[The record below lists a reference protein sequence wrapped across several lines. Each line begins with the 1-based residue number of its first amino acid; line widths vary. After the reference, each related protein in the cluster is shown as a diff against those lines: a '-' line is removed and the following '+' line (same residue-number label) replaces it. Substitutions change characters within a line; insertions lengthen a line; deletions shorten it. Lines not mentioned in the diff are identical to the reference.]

1 MTSSKNNQSALSQIE
16 GLLDLLLDLQ
26 KGNPTGESSEELGLS
41 QGDEKSQ
48 GGSVNSQ
55 SVDNSVTLQA
65 NGAAPITDELNP
77 SIQPQIKE
85 ERGEED
91 GELGGEKGE
100 ESFNLS
106 NEEKPLEVLSNLL
119 NIGENQQE
127 QIDNLS
133 PHIDTTSNLLVE
145 SQLKIEKPEDSRN
158 DSNLLIDDSTASTL
172 NSLQQMLNQS
182 FLEKESREDSSYLS
196 HLGEVK
202 DQKSANLESLSL
214 TASNGVI
221 YSEIVEEEN
230 QDLSSPSRLMGLE
243 VYEKKDSATYQETSS
258 YLEKLSPQSNS
269 AVVVTEDS
277 DLEDSYTSFERLQR
291 LILTPDLI
299 ESRELLAYLQEQFR
313 ILESK
318 IYDPAELIKLILPL
332 IAEILT
338 IKVGEAREEMARAMA
353 PIIDEMIQAK
363 TQEDKEGISSALA
376 PILPDAITEQ
386 VTNFPGEFA
395 KALAPEM
402 GKAIKEQIELE
413 RDAMVDALYPV
424 IGSTITKYMGEA
436 IAAINQKVEN
446 NLSPEGI
453 SRKLRARLQGVSE
466 AELIFKEAM
475 PFSIQG
481 IFLIHKG
488 SGLIID
494 EVQPF
499 GKQRLESEMMAGM
512 LTAIRSFVNDCIA
525 QSGNVSELDRIDYG
539 NCEIILEVAGY
550 CYLAVVT
557 QGSPPKSF
565 LEKMRDTMI
574 TITQR
579 YGRAIELFEGDPDS
593 VPKPV
598 HQLLE
603 SLTQVSD
610 GSRPTSGK
618 AGNIPVA
625 ILAVVTVVLS
635 AIFIPWGIHHH
646 RSVINRNIEEKTRL
660 ALGSDPELAVYRI
673 AVDAEANT
681 VKISGKL
688 PTQYLVEKAGVITNN
703 VAPKVKLDNQI
714 VAVKVPPDPTV
725 VAGEVERATR
735 ILNQTERMAIWT
747 TYTEGKV
754 TVKGSIVQV
763 ADAEKITEVLEKI
776 PGVESVTNTA
786 QLQPLALASRIYFDL
801 NSAELKPSE
810 IEKFNQIKA
819 FLNDYPTQNLR
830 IIGYCDPNGNKL
842 ENQELAVERAKTV
855 ATLLVNQ
862 GIDPRRL
869 QVAGTTKP
877 PTNVYADDA
886 LNLSRFVEFE
896 AIAP

>member
-1 MTSSKNNQSALSQIE
+1 MTSSKNNQSPLSQIE

-26 KGNPTGESSEELGLS
+26 NANPTGESREESPLS
-41 QGDEKSQ
+41 QADGKSQ
-48 GGSVNSQ
+48 CPSVNSQ

-65 NGAAPITDELNP
+65 NDAASVANELNL
-77 SIQPQIKE
+77 SLQPQIEE
-85 ERGEED
+85 ERGEGD
-91 GELGGEKGE
+91 GKLGVGKEE
-100 ESFNLS
+100 ESLRFN
-106 NEEKPLEVLSNLL
+106 NEEEALEVLISSSTE
-119 NIGENQQE
+119 GKNQQK
-127 QIDNLS
+127 QIENSS
-133 PHIDTTSNLLVE
+133 PEPDTISHLLVE
-145 SQLKIEKPEDSRN
+145 SQLKGKQSEESRN
-158 DSNLLIDDSTASTL
+158 NSSLLIDDSTANAL
-172 NSLQQMLNQS
+172 ESLQRLLNQS
-182 FLEKESREDSSYLS
+182 FIEKQSREEFTNLS
-196 HLGEVK
+196 DLGELD
-202 DQKSANLESLSL
+202 DQKAANSESLSL
-214 TASNGVI
+214 RASNGVM
-221 YSEIVEEEN
+221 YSQIVEEQN
-230 QDLSSPSRLMGLE
+230 QDLSIPSLLMALE
-243 VYEKKDSATYQETSS
+243 VYDKEDSEIYQHTSS
-258 YLEKLSPQSNS
+258 HIEKLSPQPKT
-269 AVVVTEDS
+269 AVVVREESHLDDS
-277 DLEDSYTSFERLQR
+277 FTSFERLQQ
-291 LILTPDLI
+291 LILTPDI
-299 ESRELLAYLQEQFR
+299 MESREILMYLKEEFR
-313 ILESK
+313 ILENK

-338 IKVGEAREEMARAMA
+338 IKVGEARAEMAQAMA

-363 TQEDKEGISSALA
+363 TQEDKQGISAALA

-402 GKAIKEQIELE
+402 GQAIKEQIDIE

-453 SRKLRARLQGVSE
+453 SRKVRARIHGISE
-466 AELIFKEAM
+466 AELIFKESM

-488 SGLIID
+488 SGLIVS

-525 QSGNVSELDRIDYG
+525 QSGNISELDRIDYG
-539 NCEIILEVAGY
+539 NCEIVLEVAGY

-557 QGSPPKSF
+557 EGSPPQSF

-579 YGRAIELFEGDPDS
+579 YGGAIELFDGDPDTI
-593 VPKPV
+593 PKPV
-598 HQLLE
+598 HHLLE
-603 SLTQVSD
+603 SLTEVSD
-610 GSRPTSGK
+610 RSRPTLGQSR
-618 AGNIPVA
+618 NIPVA
-625 ILAVVTVVLS
+625 ILAVTALVLS
-635 AIFIPWGIHHH
+635 AIFIPWGIDRH
-646 RSVINRNIEEKTRL
+646 RTEINRNLEEKTRL
-660 ALGSDPELAVYRI
+660 ALTSDPDLAVYQI
-673 AVDAEANT
+673 DVDAQGN
-681 VKISGKL
+681 KIKLSGKL
-688 PTQYLVEKAGVITNN
+688 PTKYLVEKAGVITNN

-725 VAGEVERATR
+725 VEAEVERATG

-763 ADAEKITEVLEKI
+763 SDAQKITEALSKI
-776 PGVESVTNTA
+776 PGVESVTNTVE
-786 QLQPLALASRIYFDL
+786 LQPLALASRIYFDL
-801 NSAELKPSE
+801 NSAVLKSSE
-810 IEKFNQIKA
+810 IEKLNQVKA
-819 FLNDYPTQNLR
+819 FLTDYPSQNLR
-830 IIGYCDPNGNKL
+830 VIGYCDRNGNKL

-855 ATLLVNQ
+855 AKLLVNQ

>member
-1 MTSSKNNQSALSQIE
+1 MTSSKNNQSPLSQIE

-26 KGNPTGESSEELGLS
+26 NANPTGESREESGLS
-41 QGDEKSQ
+41 QGDGKSQ

-55 SVDNSVTLQA
+55 SVDNCVTLQV
-65 NGAAPITDELNP
+65 NGAAPIAHELNR
-77 SIQPQIKE
+77 SLQPQIKE
-85 ERGEED
+85 ERGEGNGD
-91 GELGGEKGE
+91 LRGKKGE
-100 ESFNLS
+100 ESSNLS
-106 NEEKPLEVLSNLL
+106 NEEKPLEVLSN
-119 NIGENQQE
+119 ISIVGENQQE

-133 PHIDTTSNLLVE
+133 PDRDTRSHLLVE
-145 SQLKIEKPEDSRN
+145 PQLEGEKPEES
-158 DSNLLIDDSTASTL
+158 SLLIDESTANAL
-172 NSLQQMLNQS
+172 NSLQHLLNQS
-182 FLEKESREDSSYLS
+182 FLEKQSREESSGLPD
-196 HLGEVK
+196 LGK
-202 DQKSANLESLSL
+202 LDDQKTANLESLSL
-214 TASNGVI
+214 TASKDVI
-221 YSEIVEEEN
+221 YSQIVEEQN
-230 QDLSSPSRLMGLE
+230 QDLSSPSMLRGLE

-258 YLEKLSPQSNS
+258 YIEKLSPESHS
-269 AVVVTEDS
+269 SIVVTEES
-277 DLEDSYTSFERLQR
+277 DLEDSFTSFERLQR

-299 ESRELLAYLQEQFR
+299 ESRELLVYLQEKFR

-318 IYDPAELIKLILPL
+318 IYDPTELIKLILPL

-363 TQEDKEGISSALA
+363 AQEDKEGISSALA

-386 VTNFPGEFA
+386 VSNFPGEFA
-395 KALAPEM
+395 TALAPEM

-436 IAAINQKVEN
+436 ITAINQKVEN

-453 SRKLRARLQGVSE
+453 SRKLRARFQGVSE

-525 QSGNVSELDRIDYG
+525 QSGNISELDRIDYG
-539 NCEIILEVAGY
+539 NCEIVLEVAGY

-557 QGSPPKSF
+557 QGSPPQSF

-579 YGRAIELFEGDPDS
+579 HGKAIELFDGDPDS

-603 SLTQVSD
+603 SLTEISD
-610 GSRPTSGK
+610 RSRPTLRQ
-618 AGNIPVA
+618 ARNIPVG
-625 ILAVVTVVLS
+625 ILAIVTVVLS

-646 RSVINRNIEEKTRL
+646 RSAINRNLEEKTRL
-660 ALGSDPELAVYRI
+660 ALASDPELAVYRI
-673 AVDAEANT
+673 SVDAKGNT
-681 VKISGKL
+681 IKLSGKL
-688 PTQYLVEKAGVITNN
+688 PTQYLVEKAEEITNDA
-703 VAPKVKLDNQI
+703 APKVKLDNQI
-714 VAVKVPPDPTV
+714 VAVKVPQDPTV
-725 VAGEVERATR
+725 VAGEVDRATR

-747 TYTEGKV
+747 RYNQGKV
-754 TVKGSIVQV
+754 TVNGSIVQV
-763 ADAEKITEVLEKI
+763 TDAEKITETFEKI

-801 NSAELKPSE
+801 NSAKLKSSE
-810 IEKFNQIKA
+810 MEKFNQLKA

-830 IIGYCDPNGNKL
+830 LIGYCDRNGNKL

-855 ATLLVNQ
+855 AKLLVNQ

-877 PTNVYADDA
+877 PTNVYADDG

-896 AIAP
+896 AIVP

>member
-1 MTSSKNNQSALSQIE
+1 MTSSKNNQSPLSQIE

-26 KGNPTGESSEELGLS
+26 NANPTAESREESGLS
-41 QGDEKSQ
+41 QGDGESQ
-48 GGSVNSQ
+48 GASVNSQ

-65 NGAAPITDELNP
+65 NDAAPIAHELNL
-77 SIQPQIKE
+77 SLQPKIKE
-85 ERGEED
+85 ERGEGNGD
-91 GELGGEKGE
+91 LGKQDDYLN
-100 ESFNLS
+100 FS
-106 NEEKPLEVLSNLL
+106 NEEEPLDVLSNLS
-119 NIGENQQE
+119 IVDQNQPE
-127 QIDNLS
+127 QIENSS
-133 PHIDTTSNLLVE
+133 PQPDTRSHLLVE
-145 SQLKIEKPEDSRN
+145 TQFKLEKPEDSRN
-158 DSNLLIDDSTASTL
+158 HSSLLIDDSTANAL
-172 NSLQQMLNQS
+172 NSLQQLLNQS
-182 FLEKESREDSSYLS
+182 FIEKESREKSTDLS
-196 HLGEVK
+196 HLSELDDEK
-202 DQKSANLESLSL
+202 IASLESLSL
-214 TASNGVI
+214 TASDGVI
-221 YSEIVEEEN
+221 YSEIVEERN
-230 QDLSSPSRLMGLE
+230 QELSRLSMLMGLE
-243 VYEKKDSATYQETSS
+243 VYENKDAETSNKTS
-258 YLEKLSPQSNS
+258 SSIEKLSPQSNGS
-269 AVVVTEDS
+269 VVVTEES
-277 DLEDSYTSFERLQR
+277 ELEDSLSSFDRLQR

-299 ESRELLAYLQEQFR
+299 ESREVLMYLQEQFT
-313 ILESK
+313 ILENK

-338 IKVGEAREEMARAMA
+338 IKVGEAREEMARAMS

-363 TQEDKEGISSALA
+363 TQEDKQGISSALA

-386 VTNFPGEFA
+386 VTNYPGEFA
-395 KALAPEM
+395 TALAPEM

-453 SRKLRARLQGVSE
+453 SRKLRARIQGVSE

-488 SGLIID
+488 SGLIVS

-525 QSGNVSELDRIDYG
+525 QSGNISELDRIDYG
-539 NCEIILEVAGY
+539 NCEIVLEVAGY

-557 QGSPPKSF
+557 EGTPPPSF
-565 LEKMRDTMI
+565 LEKMRDTLI

-579 YGRAIELFEGDPDS
+579 HGKAIELFDGDPDS

-610 GSRPTSGK
+610 GSRPTLGQ
-618 AGNIPVA
+618 ARNIPVA
-625 ILAVVTVVLS
+625 ILAVVTLVLS

-646 RSVINRNIEEKTRL
+646 RSVINLNLEEKTRL
-660 ALGSDPELAVYRI
+660 ALTSDPELAVYRI
-673 AVDAEANT
+673 GVDAKGNT
-681 VKISGKL
+681 IRLSGKL
-688 PTQYLVEKAGVITNN
+688 PTKYLVEKAGEITNDA
-703 VAPKVKLDNQI
+703 APKVKLDNQI
-714 VAVKVPPDPTV
+714 VAVKVPQDPTV

-747 TYTEGKV
+747 TYNEGKV

-763 ADAEKITEVLEKI
+763 ADAEKITEALSKI

-801 NSAELKPSE
+801 NSAELKSSE
-810 IEKFNQIKA
+810 REKLDRVKA
-819 FLNDYPTQNLR
+819 FLNDYPSQNLR
-830 IIGYCDPNGNKL
+830 VIGYCDRNGNKL

-855 ATLLVNQ
+855 SKLLVNQ